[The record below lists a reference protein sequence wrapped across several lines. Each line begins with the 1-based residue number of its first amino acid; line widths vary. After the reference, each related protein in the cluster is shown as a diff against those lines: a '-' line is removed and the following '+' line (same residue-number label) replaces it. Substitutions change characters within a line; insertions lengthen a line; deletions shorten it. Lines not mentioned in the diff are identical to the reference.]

1 MIAVSSP
8 RELVASH
15 YSSEAGCKSV
25 RELIV
30 VEREKRFVAII
41 LMIATLSL
49 ICACTPAWGL
59 DDLPTALGALRVKA
73 DQAQPRDRCF
83 LYTELVSRMTDLAG
97 RQFNSGNA
105 EEALETLNLERQY
118 TEKIH
123 LGVTDDSKK
132 LKEAELLMQH
142 TIFRLKNILREA
154 SYADRPDLEATLEK
168 LDQVQVQLMM
178 QVFKR

>member
-1 MIAVSSP
+1 MIAVSSL

-15 YSSEAGCKSV
+15 YSSEAGSESV

-30 VEREKRFVAII
+30 VECEKRFMAII
-41 LMIATLSL
+41 LIVAALSL
-49 ICACTPAWGL
+49 MCACTPARGL
-59 DDLPTALGALRVKA
+59 DDLPTALDALRVKA
-73 DQAQPRDRCF
+73 DQAQPRDKCF
-83 LYTELVSRMTDLAG
+83 LYAELVSRMTDLAG
-97 RQFNSGNA
+97 QQFNSGNA
-105 EEALETLNLERQY
+105 EEASETLNLERQY

-132 LKEAELLMQH
+132 LKEAELLVQH
-142 TIFRLKNILREA
+142 TIFRLKNILRET
-154 SYADRPDLEATLEK
+154 SYDDRPDLEATLEK

>member
-15 YSSEAGCKSV
+15 YPSEAGCKSV

-97 RQFNSGNA
+97 RQFNSGNT

-154 SYADRPDLEATLEK
+154 SYDDRSDLEATLKK
-168 LDQVQVQLMM
+168 LNQVQLQLMM